1 MNYVKMKNL
10 KKIVA
15 VPAFFAA
22 AFSGLFAAPLP
33 HWDPNLE
40 YQKTAKFRIVFTNV
54 RAETWRGN
62 DIIYSG
68 TTQFSV
74 KRIEPRAA
82 EITFKES
89 DLFRLDTS
97 PEFEIDRDERGWL
110 KTLWEKTKT
119 AGGAIRAKWNGEE
132 VLIETTKNER
142 GRDVFI
148 LKKDGLNKLVGLDAF
163 SAETT
168 NEFRN
173 QSYCFRWNAE
183 NDATGTVYKDA
194 KSDAA
199 LDTDHVVS
207 DFVKSEV
214 KFSYESLCEGRKE
227 NDEYWLVDGNVLS
240 GLVPQS
246 MLHKAGFKGRVVLH
260 WIDSTPESRKIDSKL
275 EKFDARIVICS
286 RAKIGSSTE
295 STRLEFFCEN
305 KDGKPQTMKI
315 RKEEIT
321 GTFYVDRARRIV
333 RYGEVK
339 VRNAEYSGDMPKIGD
354 FAEDIKKLSAKVS
367 LDFEYT
373 QEATEIKN

>member
-1 MNYVKMKNL
+1 
-10 KKIVA
+10 
-15 VPAFFAA
+15 
-22 AFSGLFAAPLP
+22 
-33 HWDPNLE
+33 
-40 YQKTAKFRIVFTNV
+40 
-54 RAETWRGN
+54 
-62 DIIYSG
+62 
-68 TTQFSV
+68 
-74 KRIEPRAA
+74 
-82 EITFKES
+82 
-89 DLFRLDTS
+89 
-97 PEFEIDRDERGWL
+97 
-110 KTLWEKTKT
+110 
-119 AGGAIRAKWNGEE
+119 
-132 VLIETTKNER
+132 
-142 GRDVFI
+142 
-148 LKKDGLNKLVGLDAF
+148 
-163 SAETT
+163 
-168 NEFRN
+168 
-173 QSYCFRWNAE
+173 
-183 NDATGTVYKDA
+183 
-194 KSDAA
+194 
-199 LDTDHVVS
+199 
-207 DFVKSEV
+207 
-214 KFSYESLCEGRKE
+214 
-227 NDEYWLVDGNVLS
+227 
-240 GLVPQS
+240 

>member
-1 MNYVKMKNL
+1 MKNL

-40 YQKTAKFRIVFTNV
+40 YQKTAIFRIEFKNV
-54 RAETWRGN
+54 RAEAWRGN
-62 DIIYSG
+62 DIAYSG

-82 EITFKES
+82 EITFKQS
-89 DLFRLDTS
+89 DLFRLETS
-97 PEFEIDRDERGWL
+97 PEFEIDRDERG
-110 KTLWEKTKT
+110 LWEKAKALGKT
-119 AGGAIRAKWNGEE
+119 GWEKAKALWEREGGYIEE
-132 VLIETTKNER
+132 VKFER
-142 GRDVFI
+142 DRDVFI

-168 NEFRN
+168 DKFRN
-173 QSYCFRWNAE
+173 QSYCFRWNTE
-183 NDATGTVYKDA
+183 NDATGTIYKDA

-199 LDTDHVVS
+199 LNTDDVVS

-246 MLHKAGFKGRVVLH
+246 MLRKAGFKGRVVLH

-295 STRLEFFCEN
+295 STNLEFFCEN

-315 RKEEIT
+315 RKDEIN

-339 VRNAEYSGDMPKIGD
+339 VRNAEYFGDMPKIGD

-367 LDFEYT
+367 LYFEYT

>member
-22 AFSGLFAAPLP
+22 AVSGLFAAPLP

-40 YQKTAKFRIVFTNV
+40 YQKTANFRIVFTNV
-54 RAETWRGN
+54 RAEAWRGN
-62 DIIYSG
+62 DIDYSG

-82 EITFKES
+82 EITFKQS
-89 DLFRLDTS
+89 DLFRLEKS
-97 PEFEIDRDERGWL
+97 PEFEIDRDERGWW
-110 KTLWEKTKT
+110 KTRWEKVK
-119 AGGAIRAKWNGEE
+119 AWWKGKGEYVEE
-132 VLIETTKNER
+132 VKNER

-168 NEFRN
+168 DAFRN
-173 QSYCFRWNAE
+173 QSYCFRWNTE

-199 LDTDHVVS
+199 LNTDDVVS
-207 DFVKSEV
+207 DFMKSEV

-275 EKFDARIVICS
+275 EKFDARIEICS
-286 RAKIGSSTE
+286 RAKKGSSTE
-295 STRLEFFCEN
+295 STNLEFFCEN

-315 RKEEIT
+315 RKDEIN

-333 RYGEVK
+333 RRGEVR
-339 VRNAEYSGDMPKIGD
+339 VRGAEYSGDMPKIGD
-354 FAEDIKKLSAKVS
+354 FAEDIKKLSAKVT
-367 LDFEYT
+367 LDLEYT